1 MNYTEIN
8 AEIEFSMAI
17 NSNSAVLV
25 YFSAPG
31 CNVCKVLKPKIL
43 DMLESEFPKFKA
55 FYCDIEKSPLIAG
68 QLRIFTI
75 PTLLVFFEEK
85 EFYRMSRNISIE
97 ELKKNLERPYSMLF

>member
-1 MNYTEIN
+1 MHFTEVSSEQELN
-8 AEIEFSMAI
+8 EAI

-55 FYCDIEKSPLIAG
+55 FYCDLDKSPLIAG
-68 QLRIFTI
+68 QQRIFTI
-75 PTLLVFFEEK
+75 PTLLAFFEGK

-97 ELKKNLERPYSMLF
+97 ELKKSLERPYSMLF

>member
-1 MNYTEIN
+1 MIYTEIN
-8 AEIEFSMAI
+8 SEIEFNEAI

-43 DMLESEFPKFKA
+43 EMLEISFPKFNS
-55 FYCDIEKSPLIAG
+55 FYCDIEKSPIIAG
-68 QLRIFTI
+68 QQRIFTI

-85 EFYRMSRNISIE
+85 EFYRISRNISIE
-97 ELKKNLERPYSMLF
+97 ELKKSIERPYSLLF